1 MPNLR
6 KTILRSLLALS
17 VIGGITLA
25 SIVEFPTVAPAS
37 AQFSRIGRRDPR
49 TAMGGRFR
57 FWRRR
62 PPTTLGGRGAVCAI
76 TPGLLDKDFTVL
88 SDRPLFAWQ
97 GQASKLNVRDFKTRT
112 IVWSADVDANT
123 QQLAYNGPQ
132 PLEPGKIYQWQVLG
146 KNPTSQDRAQW
157 STVTV
162 MAAPERDTMMT
173 KLKEITQTAQQSKQS
188 SEEIADEQAMYLL
201 DQNLWSDAL
210 QVVFAV
216 KDPSTEFVE
225 QRKFFAENMCAASAR
240 TSYAR

>member
-6 KTILRSLLALS
+6 KTILRSLFALS

-25 SIVEFPTVAPAS
+25 SIVEFSNIAPAS
-37 AQFSRIGRRDPR
+37 AQFSRIWRREAR
-49 TAMGGRFR
+49 TAMARRFR

-62 PPTTLGGRGAVCAI
+62 PPITLGGRGAVCAI

-112 IVWSADVDANT
+112 IIWSADVDVNT
-123 QQLAYNGPQ
+123 QQLAYSGSQ
-132 PLEPGKIYQWQVLG
+132 PLEPGKVYQWQVLG
-146 KNPTSQDRAQW
+146 NNPTSQDRAQW
-157 STVTV
+157 STMTV
-162 MAAPERDTMMT
+162 MASPERDTMMT
-173 KLKEITQTAQQSKQS
+173 KLKELAQTAQQSKQS
-188 SEEIADEQAMYLL
+188 PEELADEQAMYLL

-216 KDPSTEFVE
+216 KNPSTEFVE
-225 QRKFFAENMCAASAR
+225 QRKLFAENMCAASAQ